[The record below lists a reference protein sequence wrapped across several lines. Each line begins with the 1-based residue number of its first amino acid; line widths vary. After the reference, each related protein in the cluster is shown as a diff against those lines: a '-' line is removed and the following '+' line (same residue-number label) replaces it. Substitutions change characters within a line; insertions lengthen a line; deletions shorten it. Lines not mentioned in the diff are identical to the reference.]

1 MIKVSVLYPHDPAK
15 KFDFDYAANTHLPMV
30 VRLLGPMG
38 LQSSGM
44 DKGIS
49 TADPSAPAPFVAVN
63 HLVFNTVEEVHQAFI
78 THGSEIMSDVKNY
91 TDITPQ
97 IQISEVVS

>member
-1 MIKVSVLYPHDPAK
+1 MIKVSVLYPHDSAK
-15 KFDFDYAANTHLPMV
+15 KFDFEYVVNTHLPMV
-30 VRLLGPMG
+30 GRLLGPMG

-49 TADPSAPAPFVAVN
+49 AADPNAPPPFAAIN
-63 HLVFNTVEEVHQAFI
+63 HLIFNTVEEVHQAFI

-97 IQISEVVS
+97 IQISEVSG

>member
-1 MIKVSVLYPHDPAK
+1 MIRVTVLYPQDPSK
-15 KFDFDYAANTHLPMV
+15 KFDFDYVQNNHLPMV
-30 VRLLGPMG
+30 QRLLGPMG
-38 LQSSGM
+38 LQSAAM

-49 TADPSAPAPFVAVN
+49 TADPNAPAPYVALN

-91 TDITPQ
+91 TEITPQ
-97 IQISEVVS
+97 IQISEIIG